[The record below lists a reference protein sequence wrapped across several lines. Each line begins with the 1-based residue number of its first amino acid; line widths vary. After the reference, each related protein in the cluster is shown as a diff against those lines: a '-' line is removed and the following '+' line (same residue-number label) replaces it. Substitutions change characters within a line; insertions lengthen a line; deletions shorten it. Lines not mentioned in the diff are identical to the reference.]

1 MYINIHNIID
11 SEISLVQKLVNSDR
25 ISYAVSLELNIK
37 DSARESIVFF
47 VDDLNVLKNIF
58 KLPPVTKV

>member
-1 MYINIHNIID
+1 MYISIHNIID
-11 SEISLVQKLVNSDR
+11 SEISSVQKLVNSDR

-58 KLPPVTKV
+58 KPI

>member
-1 MYINIHNIID
+1 MYISIHNIID

>member
-1 MYINIHNIID
+1 MYISIHNIID
-11 SEISLVQKLVNSDR
+11 SEISSVQKLVNSDR

>member
-1 MYINIHNIID
+1 MYISIHNIID
-11 SEISLVQKLVNSDR
+11 SEISSVQKLVNSDR
-25 ISYAVSLELNIK
+25 ISYAVGLELNIK